1 MEQETTGSL
10 NEIPLREYLDV
21 FRRRKAIIIQTFVVV
36 VVVGIVATYLTKP
49 VYRSTARILVEGK
62 AITVAQYNPSDP
74 LGQIL
79 LPPASYN
86 VSTQLEV
93 LQSNAVREEA
103 YKKANVKPED
113 VSLSAKQV
121 EETDVIEINAE
132 STSASDAE
140 RLARVLPETYK
151 EYVLDTRGDSVKKAL
166 EFAEKRLQEENSR
179 LIEAELEL
187 QNFRRANQVAN
198 LDEQRGQQINQVM
211 EAEKELRRA
220 EAELTGNE
228 VRLQNLIATYRS
240 LPRTIDT
247 PTTTTNP
254 KIEEI
259 KNDIA
264 KLKTERSKALVLFK
278 PNNPEILKIDAQI
291 ADLEERLKQA
301 SPTITTVTSTPNPVL
316 VEYEKEIAQARGVV
330 GAGRAEVA
338 KLRARMQAASQ
349 RLGRYT
355 PLEIRQAQLQRRVD
369 QARQVVTNLATSVEN
384 LRLRYEGNIAPV
396 RIISP
401 AGPAQQV
408 APRKMANLVVAA
420 LLGLMLGVCF
430 ALLQEYLDDR
440 VNSPEE
446 GRRIL
451 EAPVL
456 GYVPLIEREDQ
467 RLLNQARGS
476 SVLESY
482 RVLRS
487 NVQFA
492 AVDTPTSA
500 LLVTS
505 TLPGEGKSMTA
516 VNLAIAMAMDGR
528 SVILVDADLRRPT
541 IHEKFGLERR
551 PGLTN
556 VLVGH
561 TTLADALKTTNV
573 PGLRVL
579 TSGPLPPNPAELLN
593 SKAMRQLHT
602 ELKEAAEIVIF
613 DSPPMLATADAQ
625 VLSAETDGVIYV
637 VQFGEAKKSAMRH
650 ASELFHQA
658 RANLLGIV
666 FNKIDLT
673 SKRDGY
679 YSGYYHYYSYYHSG
693 QLEDGQARREDGGNE
708 FEALIQEAKT
718 ESGRSK
724 AIAHPESKETDGGA

>member
-1 MEQETTGSL
+1 
-10 NEIPLREYLDV
+10 
-21 FRRRKAIIIQTFVVV
+21 
-36 VVVGIVATYLTKP
+36 
-49 VYRSTARILVEGK
+49 VEGK

-86 VSTQLEV
+86 VNTQLEV
-93 LQSNAVREEA
+93 LQSNAVLEEA
-103 YKKANVKPED
+103 YKKAGVKPED
-113 VSLSAKQV
+113 VSLNVKQV
-121 EETDVIEINAE
+121 EETDVIEITAE
-132 STSASDAE
+132 STRAEDAQ

-166 EFAEKRLQEENSR
+166 EFAERRLQEENSR

-228 VRLQNLIATYRS
+228 VRLRNLITTYQS

-254 KIEEI
+254 KLEEI

-264 KLKTERSKALVLFK
+264 KLRTERSKALVLFK

-291 ADLEERLKQA
+291 ADLEERLKQT
-301 SPTITTVTSTPNPVL
+301 SPTITTVTSTPNPAL

-338 KLRARMQAASQ
+338 KLRARMQVASQ
-349 RLGRYT
+349 KLGRYT
-355 PLEIRQAQLQRRVD
+355 PLEIRQAQLQRKVD

-384 LRLRYEGNIAPV
+384 LRLRHEGNIAPV
-396 RIISP
+396 RTISP
-401 AGPAQQV
+401 ASPAQQV
-408 APRKMANLVVAA
+408 APRKVANLVVAA

-456 GYVPLIEREDQ
+456 GYVPLIEREDH
-467 RLLNQARGS
+467 RLLNQARGG

-541 IHEKFGLERR
+541 VHEKFGLERR

-561 TTLADALKTTNV
+561 TTLEEALKPTNI

-593 SKAMRQLHT
+593 SKAMRQLHA
-602 ELKEAAEIVIF
+602 ELKEAAEVVIF

-625 VLSAETDGVIYV
+625 VLSAEADGVIYV

-658 RANLLGIV
+658 RAHVLGIV
-666 FNKIDLT
+666 FNKIDLS

-679 YSGYYHYYSYYHSG
+679 YSGYYQYYNYYHSG
-693 QLEDGQARREDGGNE
+693 QLENTHAHQGDTIGE
-708 FEALIQEAKT
+708 FEALIQPARQADKEAKI
-718 ESGRSK
+718 EPSDSN
-724 AIAHPESKETDGGA
+724 AIAHPERKEAGGGS

>member
-10 NEIPLREYLDV
+10 NEISLREYMDV
-21 FRRRKAIIIQTFVVV
+21 FRRRKAIVIQTFVVV
-36 VVVGIVATYLTKP
+36 VVVGIVVTYLTKP

-93 LQSNAVREEA
+93 LQSNAVRDEA

-121 EETDVIEINAE
+121 EETDVIEIMAE

-166 EFAEKRLQEENSR
+166 EFAERRLREENSR

-240 LPRTIDT
+240 LPRTMDT

-259 KNDIA
+259 KNEIA
-264 KLKTERSKALVLFK
+264 KLKTERSKSLVLFK

-330 GAGRAEVA
+330 DAGKAEVA
-338 KLRARMQAASQ
+338 KLRAHMQAATR

-355 PLEIRQAQLQRRVD
+355 PLEIRQAQLQRKVD
-369 QARQVVTNLATSVEN
+369 QARQVVANLSASVEN
-384 LRLRYEGNIAPV
+384 LRLRHEGNIAPV
-396 RIISP
+396 RTISP

-408 APRKMANLVVAA
+408 APRKVANLVVAA
-420 LLGLMLGVCF
+420 LLGLMLGICF

-467 RLLNQARGS
+467 RLLHQARGS

-541 IHEKFGLERR
+541 VHEKFGLERR

-593 SKAMRQLHT
+593 SKAMRQLHA

-679 YSGYYHYYSYYHSG
+679 YSGYYQYYSYYHSG
-693 QLEDGQARREDGGNE
+693 QLEDVQAHRADGSSE
-708 FEALIQEAKT
+708 FEALIQEAKR
-718 ESGRSK
+718 EPGSSK
-724 AIAHPESKETDGGA
+724 AIARPEPKETDGGA